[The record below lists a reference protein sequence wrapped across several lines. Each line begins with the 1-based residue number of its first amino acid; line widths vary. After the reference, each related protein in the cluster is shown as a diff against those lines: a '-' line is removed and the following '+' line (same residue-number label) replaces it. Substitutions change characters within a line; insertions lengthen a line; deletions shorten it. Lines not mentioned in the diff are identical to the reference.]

1 MLSLNGCSSQ
11 DKAFVVD
18 GAGFSHVELKRESSA
33 YLINN
38 DLDAY
43 RDIRGNN
50 ETCARMTGCAKV
62 AHTVKPTN

>member
-1 MLSLNGCSSQ
+1 MLVLNGCSSQ

-18 GAGFSHVELKRESSA
+18 GAGFSAVNLKRESTA

-43 RDIRGNN
+43 RDIRANN
-50 ETCARMTGCAKV
+50 ETCARMSGCAK
-62 AHTVKPTN
+62 